1 MKAQV
6 TWLALCSYADDDGYC
21 WPSVNTMSNL
31 TGIGERTL
39 KRGLEELI
47 EKKFIKKEQ
56 RKKDDGSFTSNYYT
70 LYEFVP
76 PKKKGVG

>member
-6 TWLALCSYADDDGYC
+6 AWLALCSYADDEGHC
-21 WPSVNTMSNL
+21 WPSVNTMSGL

-39 KRGLEELI
+39 KRGIEELI
-47 EKKFIKKEQ
+47 EKKFVTKEQ
-56 RKKDDGSFTSNYYT
+56 RKKEDGSFSSNYYT

-76 PKKKGVG
+76 SKKEGVG